1 MRVFNVEKTTELT
14 EYDLNL
20 GHLENDVLTTHVSAV
35 EPVEEIGHYETIKEY
50 PNGGKD
56 VKWVVDV
63 PKTEGVEEHDET
75 EEILIYVPYTENEM
89 KVIALKEERNQLE
102 DWLKDHDYI
111 GTKIATGRA
120 TAEEYA
126 TAIEEMTVKANR
138 INEIDEELKKGL

>member
-1 MRVFNVEKTTELT
+1 MRVFNVEKTVELT

-35 EPVEEIGHYETIKEY
+35 EQIEEVGHYETVNEY

-56 VKWVVDV
+56 VRWFVDV
-63 PKTEGVEEHDET
+63 SRVEGVEEHDET
-75 EEILIYVPYTENEM
+75 EEILIYVPYTNNEL

-102 DWLKDHDYI
+102 EWLKDHDYI

-120 TAEEYA
+120 TVEEYA
-126 TAIEEMTVKANR
+126 TQIAEMTAKANR
-138 INEIDEELKKGL
+138 INEIEEELNEI

>member
-1 MRVFNVEKTTELT
+1 M
-14 EYDLNL
+14 
-20 GHLENDVLTTHVSAV
+20 
-35 EPVEEIGHYETIKEY
+35 
-50 PNGGKD
+50 
-56 VKWVVDV
+56 VDV

-102 DWLKDHDYI
+102 YWLKYHDYI

-120 TAEEYA
+120 TVEEYSTEIA
-126 TAIEEMTVKANR
+126 EMTVKAKR